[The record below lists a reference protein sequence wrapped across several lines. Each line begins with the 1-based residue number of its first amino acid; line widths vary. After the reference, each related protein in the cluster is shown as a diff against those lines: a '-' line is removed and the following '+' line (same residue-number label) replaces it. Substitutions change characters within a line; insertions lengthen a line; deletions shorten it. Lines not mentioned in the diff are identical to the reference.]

1 MHISEGVEMIT
12 FKDSIKATLTG
23 QHVDHQ
29 PGTPILSANN
39 ITVQYDGHLALDDV
53 SFELQAG
60 EHVAVV
66 GPNGAGKST
75 LIKILAGI
83 QSPTRGQVRIYGH
96 GPEGHICIAYVPQRS
111 AVDWNFPV
119 TVSDVVLMG
128 RIGLL
133 GLFRHPGKR
142 DFAYVRE
149 CLDLVG
155 IADLDKRQ
163 IDELSGGQQQRMFI
177 ARALA
182 QEAELML
189 MDEPLTGLDLPSQEG
204 IFDVLAKLRQH
215 NVTVVLTTHDLNQAA
230 EFFDRAM
237 LLNHRLVGFGSPN
250 EVFTPALLM
259 TAYGGQVRLLPADG
273 GVLAFS
279 DTCCDGDHHD

>member
-1 MHISEGVEMIT
+1 MVT
-12 FKDSIKATLTG
+12 FRDSLRATLTG
-23 QHVDHQ
+23 QHVDHK
-29 PGTPILSANN
+29 PGTPILSAHD
-39 ITVQYDGHLALDDV
+39 ITVQYNGRIALDSI
-53 SFELQAG
+53 SFELHAG
-60 EHVAVV
+60 EQVAVV

-75 LIKILAGI
+75 LIKALAGV
-83 QSPTRGQVRIYGH
+83 QTPTRGKVSVYGH

-128 RIGLL
+128 RIGML
-133 GLFRHPGKR
+133 GLFRHPGRR
-142 DFAYVRE
+142 DYAYVRE
-149 CLDLVG
+149 CLNLVG
-155 IADLDKRQ
+155 ITDLAKRQ

-189 MDEPLTGLDLPSQEG
+189 MDEPLTGLDMPSQEG
-204 IFDVLAKLRQH
+204 IFEILDRLRQR

-237 LLNHRLVGFGSPN
+237 LLNQKLLGFGPPN
-250 EVFTPALLM
+250 EVFTQELLM
-259 TAYGGQVRLLPADG
+259 AAYGGQMRLLPAEG

-279 DTCCDGDHHD
+279 DTCCDGDHHHD